1 MLHNP
6 IIKEILRM
14 PNAPLL
20 ISEMQTALQQEKEN
34 RKKFYETVEENTK
47 MEFINGEIVMQSPVT
62 LWHNRATGRLYK
74 MLDSYVVKH
83 NLGIVGIEKLLIRLT
98 RNDYEPDVC
107 FFGIEKANSF
117 ASNSKIFPPPDFV
130 VEVLSPSTEKID
142 REIKFVDYAAHHVA
156 EYWIVDSEKEIVE
169 QYFLGEDGVYE
180 LNLKAKDAVI
190 YSKAIDKFAISIKA
204 LFDDAATAIE
214 MQKILA

>member
-1 MLHNP
+1 MLYSP

-14 PNAPLL
+14 PNAALL

-62 LWHNRATGRLYK
+62 LWHNRATVRLISLLN
-74 MLDSYVVKH
+74 MYVFVNK
-83 NLGIVGIEKLLIRLT
+83 LGIVGVEKLLIRLT

-117 ASNSKIFPPPDFV
+117 ASNAKIFPPPDFV